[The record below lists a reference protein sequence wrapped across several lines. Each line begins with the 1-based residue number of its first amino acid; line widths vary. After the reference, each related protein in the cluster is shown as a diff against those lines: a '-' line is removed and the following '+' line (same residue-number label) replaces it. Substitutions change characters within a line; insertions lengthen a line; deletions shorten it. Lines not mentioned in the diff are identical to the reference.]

1 MQCESVKITLFNS
14 SKINIV
20 IIYEILIWNVYVI
33 AGNKYT
39 CDNNFKIFSKYI
51 IMIILKTSFNDS
63 TLLKTSITLT
73 AIYLWDCNFHVN

>member
-1 MQCESVKITLFNS
+1 MQCESVKTTFFKG

-33 AGNKYT
+33 AGTKYT
-39 CDNNFKIFSKYI
+39 CDNNFKILSKYI

-63 TLLKTSITLT
+63 TLIKASITLT